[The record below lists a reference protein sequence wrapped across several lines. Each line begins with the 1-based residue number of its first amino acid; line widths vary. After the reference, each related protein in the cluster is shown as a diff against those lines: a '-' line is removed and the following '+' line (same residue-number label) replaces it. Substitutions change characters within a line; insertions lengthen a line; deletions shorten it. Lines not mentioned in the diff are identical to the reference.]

1 VDVRRVPL
9 DFHARFQAKERTY
22 VGNWTHCRAENLNDL
37 LVLILTCLW
46 GFFPSN
52 LSISIM
58 FWPDQQSNWLLQMH
72 GLVLNRYHYRILAG
86 TGLLSVFEKDRAWH
100 VPEELDLAD
109 MQVCP
114 LISPHL

>member
-1 VDVRRVPL
+1 MFV
-9 DFHARFQAKERTY
+9 
-22 VGNWTHCRAENLNDL
+22 
-37 LVLILTCLW
+37 
-46 GFFPSN
+46 GFFPR
-52 LSISIM
+52 
-58 FWPDQQSNWLLQMH
+58 QSVNFH
-72 GLVLNRYHYRILAG
+72 NVLARSTIQLALANAWTCAGRYHYRILAG